1 MLKGYRGRNRGCE
14 KIASIEH
21 ALSIVTLTLLNLIG
35 SPFLLEMEKSSLLFL
50 NSIWK
55 RINVNGSGLRDE
67 LGQDRRE
74 NCICQLEIPK
84 TEFQFRRYTSS
95 FFNFTPNVGG
105 RRGISSD
112 ITRPFKKR
120 RARCKHFDREG
131 RSRAGWML
139 LAI

>member
-74 NCICQLEIPK
+74 NCICHLE
-84 TEFQFRRYTSS
+84 TFQFRRYTSS
-95 FFNFTPNVGG
+95 FFNFTYEGGGGYPPILLGLLKRGEQGASTLIERVG
-105 RRGISSD
+105 
-112 ITRPFKKR
+112 
-120 RARCKHFDREG
+120 REELDG
-131 RSRAGWML
+131 CF
-139 LAI
+139 

>member
-1 MLKGYRGRNRGCE
+1 
-14 KIASIEH
+14 
-21 ALSIVTLTLLNLIG
+21 
-35 SPFLLEMEKSSLLFL
+35 MEKSSLLFL

-95 FFNFTPNVGG
+95 FFNFTYEGGGGYPPILLGLLKRGEQGASTLIERVG
-105 RRGISSD
+105 
-112 ITRPFKKR
+112 
-120 RARCKHFDREG
+120 RELDG
-131 RSRAGWML
+131 CF
-139 LAI
+139 